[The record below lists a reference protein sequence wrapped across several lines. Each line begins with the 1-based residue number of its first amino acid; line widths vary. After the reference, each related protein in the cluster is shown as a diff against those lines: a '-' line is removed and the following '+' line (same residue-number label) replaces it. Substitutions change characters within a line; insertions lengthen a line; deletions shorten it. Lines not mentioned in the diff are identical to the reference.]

1 MKRSFKDLII
11 RLLDSHR
18 IMTIATN
25 RPDGWPQAT
34 VVGYM
39 NDGLVIYFFAERAG
53 QKVQNISR
61 DERVSI
67 ALGKDTP
74 KPLDIKG
81 LSLAATALV
90 VDDAS
95 EVDHAFQLQLKR
107 FPEYRV
113 LPKPN
118 PREIAMV
125 RVTPQLV
132 SIIDYEKGFGHSDL
146 VRVSESDLEEF
157 VESRRHH
164 WAGQPVS

>member
-1 MKRSFKDLII
+1 MKRSFREMIV

-39 NDGLVIYFFAERAG
+39 NDGLMIYFFAERNG
-53 QKVQNISR
+53 QKVTNIKH
-61 DERVSI
+61 DQRVSI
-67 ALGKDTP
+67 AIAKDTP
-74 KPLDIKG
+74 RPLDIKG
-81 LSLAATALV
+81 LSLAGAALI

-118 PREIAMV
+118 PKEIALV
-125 RVTPQLV
+125 RVQPEIV
-132 SIIDYEKGFGHSDL
+132 SVIDYEKGFGHSDL
-146 VRVSESDLEEF
+146 VRVSDSDLEEF
-157 VESRRHH
+157 LESRRHH
-164 WAGQPVS
+164 WASHPGQ

>member
-39 NDGLVIYFFAERAG
+39 NDGLVIYFFTERAG
-53 QKVQNISR
+53 QKVQNITR

-67 ALGKDTP
+67 ALGKDTT

-90 VDDAS
+90 VDDAA
-95 EVDHAFQLQLKR
+95 EVDHAYQLQLKR

-118 PREIAMV
+118 PKEIALV
-125 RVTPQLV
+125 RATPQLV
-132 SIIDYEKGFGHSDL
+132 SIIDYDKGFGHSDL
-146 VRVSESDLEEF
+146 VRVSASDLEEF